1 MNYVMAN
8 IITVFFQG
16 NGAPRSQAA
25 MYAGNE
31 GLDVMVNDNLE
42 HVYIPDAPLL
52 LHNIFTYPELNDV
65 GYGFTLNPLHH
76 LTKLKNWA
84 MAYYL
89 DIHGSSLAHNF
100 VTNMNIGG
108 NEDVNQLIDAI
119 DNCVKVHPEKKIVLF
134 GCSRGASTVVTTLAK
149 LQQLQRQDLLDRI
162 KLVIVEAPFDSVENV
177 IKTRSWF
184 PSPTMY
190 AINRFTSYDEKQMSP
205 IDAVSSET
213 FPLNIP
219 IAFVMSEL
227 DTTVPIENTQN
238 LISIL
243 KNKNHPNLHELVLKN
258 CNHFAM
264 PLSDDREEYV
274 KFVESLY
281 AQYDLN

>member
-1 MNYVMAN
+1 MNYLMAN

-25 MYAGNE
+25 MYAGNK
-31 GLDVMVNDNLE
+31 GLDVIVNDNLE
-42 HVYIPDAPLL
+42 HVFIPNAPLL
-52 LHNIFTYPELNDV
+52 LHNIYTYPELNDV
-65 GYGFTLNPLHH
+65 GYGFTLNPIHH
-76 LTKLKNWA
+76 LTKLKNLA
-84 MAYYL
+84 MTYYL
-89 DIHGSSLAHNF
+89 DIHGSSLAHSF
-100 VTNMNIGG
+100 ITKMNVGG
-108 NEDVNQLIDAI
+108 SEDVNQLINAI
-119 DNCVKVHPEKKIVLF
+119 SDCVKINPDKQLVLF
-134 GCSRGASTVVTTLAK
+134 GCSRGASTVVTTLSK
-149 LQQLQRQDLLDRI
+149 LSQELLDHI

-177 IKTRSWF
+177 IEKRSWL
-184 PSPTMY
+184 PTPTMY
-190 AINRFTSYDEKQMSP
+190 LIKHLTSYDEKQMSP

>member
-1 MNYVMAN
+1 MNYIMST

-25 MYAGNE
+25 MYAGDQ
-31 GLDVMVNDNLE
+31 GLDVPVNDNIE
-42 HVYIPDAPLL
+42 HVHIPGAPLL

-65 GYGFTLNPLHH
+65 GYGFTLNPVHH
-76 LTKLKNWA
+76 LTKLKNLA
-84 MAYYL
+84 MTYYL
-89 DIHGSSLAHNF
+89 DIHGSSLAHSF
-100 VTNMNIGG
+100 VTKMNIGG
-108 NEDVNQLIDAI
+108 DEDVNQLIDAI
-119 DNCVKVHPEKKIVLF
+119 NNCVEMNPEKKIVLF

-149 LQQLQRQDLLDRI
+149 LPQNLLDHI

-184 PSPTMY
+184 PSPTM
-190 AINRFTSYDEKQMSP
+190 ALIRRITSYDEKQMSP
-205 IDAVSSET
+205 IDAVSNDS

-219 IAFVMSEL
+219 IAFIMSEL
-227 DTTVPIENTQN
+227 DTTVPIENTMN
-238 LISIL
+238 LVNVL
-243 KNKNHPNLHELVLKN
+243 KNKNHPHLHELILKN

-264 PLSDDREEYV
+264 PLSADREEYV

-281 AQYDLN
+281 ARYIGDSQT